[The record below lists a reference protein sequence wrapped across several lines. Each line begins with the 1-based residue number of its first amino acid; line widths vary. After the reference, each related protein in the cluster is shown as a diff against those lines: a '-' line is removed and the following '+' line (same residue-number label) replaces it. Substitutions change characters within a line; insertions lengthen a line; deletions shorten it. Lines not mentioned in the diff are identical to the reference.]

1 MEYMNDDA
9 VSILTNLVKKN
20 YSKLTHARNTHEI
33 ISSRMNILDNR
44 EDLVAFIGQHLK
56 PKDIEKKQNGEVF
69 TPPVLINQQFD
80 KLTEVD
86 PSVWTDPSKKFLD
99 PANGIG
105 NYPALAFHR
114 LMDGLSTSI
123 PDEYERKKHILENM
137 LYMCELNRKNVEV
150 SKKLFDPEN
159 EFNLNVHCGSF
170 LELDTE
176 EVWGVE
182 NFDVIM
188 GNPPYNSGGI
198 RSHTGKQLGEKNITL
213 WPSFIKLS
221 FQLLKLNGYLLYI
234 TPLSWL
240 KKSHSCNSLMT
251 TKHIHWLILWDNIK
265 AKKTINAK
273 IPLSLYIIQ
282 NTSNYHKF
290 STYINSVIDSKK
302 TNTTSNIYIE
312 PHTSIPLAF
321 HSIFKK
327 LKTFIQEKNCKID
340 YHTKTITSIGKRIA
354 IPQEYSIEDNLAV
367 DTYRVKDG
375 LFVKKTNER
384 HPDAS
389 KRKIIIANKSSFNG
403 AFIDEGKLG
412 LTGSDKLYVLS
423 DNPDL
428 ILKILKFKIA
438 DIISHYTK
446 YRQDFLE
453 KDTIEYIPDLQKIGI
468 TNITE
473 EEFYTLIGL
482 SQEEVNML

>member
-1 MEYMNDDA
+1 MEYMNDDTM
-9 VSILTNLVKKN
+9 SIVTNLVKKN
-20 YSKLTHARNTHEI
+20 YSKLTLTHARNTHEI

-69 TPPVLINQQFD
+69 TPPELIKQKFD
-80 KLTEVD
+80 KLTEID
-86 PSVWTDPSKKFLD
+86 TSIWTDPSNKFLD

-137 LYMCELNRKNVEV
+137 LYMCELNQKNVEV

-159 EFNLNVHCGSF
+159 EFNLNIHYGSF

-176 EVWGVE
+176 EVWGVKK
-182 NFDVIM
+182 FDVIM

-251 TKHIHWLILWDNIK
+251 TKHIHWLILWDNSQSKQMINADIPISMFV
-265 AKKTINAK
+265 AKKGLCNI
-273 IPLSLYIIQ
+273 
-282 NTSNYHKF
+282 
-290 STYINSVIDSKK
+290 SVHIKCS
-302 TNTTSNIYIE
+302 
-312 PHTSIPLAF
+312 HVW
-321 HSIFKK
+321 
-327 LKTFIQEKNCKID
+327 
-340 YHTKTITSIGKRIA
+340 
-354 IPQEYSIEDNLAV
+354 NL
-367 DTYRVKDG
+367 
-375 LFVKKTNER
+375 
-384 HPDAS
+384 
-389 KRKIIIANKSSFNG
+389 
-403 AFIDEGKLG
+403 
-412 LTGSDKLYVLS
+412 
-423 DNPDL
+423 
-428 ILKILKFKIA
+428 
-438 DIISHYTK
+438 
-446 YRQDFLE
+446 
-453 KDTIEYIPDLQKIGI
+453 
-468 TNITE
+468 
-473 EEFYTLIGL
+473 
-482 SQEEVNML
+482 